1 MATYED
7 NVVRMLKRR
16 GLSAKYEHAGIYC
29 IRQNNKI
36 VYVGKSVNMLRRIAQ
51 HYVGIKTGSE
61 RKYRI
66 LAEVQGKGYGITFDV
81 LYNATQANP
90 AAIETEIG
98 QKESEY
104 INLYRPILNSQIP
117 HEGNYRQYTK
127 NYHDARDIVEYIL
140 SD

>member
-81 LYNATQANP
+81 LYHATRTNSAD
-90 AAIETEIG
+90 IEEEIG
-98 QKESEY
+98 QKEGEY
-104 INLYRPILNSQIP
+104 INRYHPILNTQIP
-117 HEGNYRQYTK
+117 HEGNYKRYETVH
-127 NYHDARDIVEYIL
+127 HDAREIVEYIL
-140 SD
+140 S